1 MDATPT
7 VLAAFGAG
15 VLSVVSPA
23 IAPLLPAFIS
33 YLWNRGLAHVAA
45 FLLAF
50 SLVFVA
56 LGAGATAIGQTLLE
70 HLALVE
76 RIAGVTVAALGLRDL
91 RAARTAR
98 TPGSEAPEPA
108 TAGALVAAGAAGA
121 ALMFGWTP
129 IAGVVLNQV
138 LALATSSDTI
148 DRGLWLLAA
157 NAAGRALPL
166 VAIGV
171 ASGLLLRRAT
181 AAGLSRHGLQLI
193 AGGVVALT
201 GILIASGLV
210 APIAAALVR
219 LLPVA

>member
-1 MDATPT
+1 
-7 VLAAFGAG
+7 
-15 VLSVVSPA
+15 
-23 IAPLLPAFIS
+23 
-33 YLWNRGLAHVAA
+33 
-45 FLLAF
+45 
-50 SLVFVA
+50 
-56 LGAGATAIGQTLLE
+56 
-70 HLALVE
+70 
-76 RIAGVTVAALGLRDL
+76 
-91 RAARTAR
+91 
-98 TPGSEAPEPA
+98 
-108 TAGALVAAGAAGA
+108 
-121 ALMFGWTP
+121 MFGWTP